1 MTFINAMV
9 LSLYLSAPIVTLAQA
24 NIESTCNIYAKGDNG
39 RSHGAFQVQTR
50 YWGNVPDTFI
60 EQARQ
65 CEKIRLS
72 LDTNIW
78 AAVQKYNGTGKKSK
92 KYLWKVQRETIR
104 IALM

>member
-9 LSLYLSAPIVTLAQA
+9 LSLYLSTPIVTLAQA
-24 NIESTCNIYAKGDNG
+24 SVESTSNIYAIGDNG

-65 CEKIRLS
+65 CENIRLT

-78 AAVQKYNGTGKKSK
+78 AAVQKYNGKGKRSK
-92 KYLWKVQRETIR
+92 KYLWKVQKEAIR